1 MLNIVFVEPEIPFN
15 TGALVRTC
23 GLTSS
28 KLHLVRPLGFDMEDK
43 KVKRAGLDYWEL
55 SVIEYYDSFLDL
67 YNKYKDKHNFY
78 FATTKAKKRYTDV
91 FYKEGDFIVFG
102 KETKGLSKDILSL
115 QPDHNIRIPMLKD
128 YGRSLNLANSA
139 NIILFEA
146 LRQLDFEE
154 LE

>member
-23 GLTSS
+23 GLTKSRF
-28 KLHLVRPLGFDMEDK
+28 HLIRPLGFEMTES

-55 SVIEYYDSFLDL
+55 GEIFYYDSFIEL
-67 YNKYKDKHNFY
+67 YDKFKDKHNFF
-78 FATTKAKKRYTDV
+78 FATTKASKLYTEVNYSD
-91 FYKEGDFIVFG
+91 GDFIVFG
-102 KETKGLSKDILSL
+102 KETKGLSKDILEIN
-115 QPDHNIRIPMLKD
+115 PDNNIKIPMLKD

-146 LRQLDFEE
+146 LRQNNFPG

>member
-1 MLNIVFVEPEIPFN
+1 MLNIVFVEPEIPYN

-23 GLTSS
+23 GLTSTRF
-28 KLHLVRPLGFDMEDK
+28 HLVRPLGFEIESS

-55 SVIEYYDSFLDL
+55 SDLKYYDSFMELFS
-67 YNKYKDKHNFY
+67 KYKDNHNFY
-78 FATTKAKKRYTDV
+78 FATTKAKRRYTDV
-91 FYKEGDFIVFG
+91 TYQDGDFIVFG
-102 KETKGLSKDILSL
+102 RETKGLSKEILEL
-115 QPDHNIRIPMLKD
+115 CPENNIRIPMLKD

-146 LRQLDFEE
+146 LRQLDFQE

>member
-23 GLTSS
+23 GLT
-28 KLHLVRPLGFDMEDK
+28 KTRFHLVRPLGFDMSEA

-55 SVIEYYDSFLDL
+55 GDISYYDSFMEIYD
-67 YNKYKDKHNFY
+67 KYKDDGNFY
-78 FATTKAKKRYTDV
+78 FATTKAKKLYTDV
-91 FYKEGDFIVFG
+91 KYKDEDFIVFG
-102 KETKGLSKDILSL
+102 KETKGLSKEILEL
-115 QPDHNIRIPMLKD
+115 CPDNNIRIPMLKN

-146 LRQLDFEE
+146 LRQLEFLG